1 VTLPPARP
9 RIALAD
15 GQRLVLEALARSVS
29 AVATV
34 VGIATDGAALLEVV
48 ESARPGIVLT
58 DDQLPGLSGLEA
70 IRRLRSPGEGAS
82 AVIVLRAAADPV
94 FGRVARDAGAAG
106 LLSREASVE
115 ELWEAIATV
124 ARGGRHFGPA
134 WGSAGDGVAP
144 MPSPVLT
151 DREVEILS
159 LVAQGLT
166 AESIA
171 SRLGISG
178 RTVNFH
184 KQNLRARL
192 GVSTTVEAVAWLGRQ
207 GR

>member
-1 VTLPPARP
+1 MTIPPARP

-34 VGIATDGAALLEVV
+34 VGIATDGATLLEVV
-48 ESARPGIVLT
+48 ESTRPGIVLT
-58 DDQLPGLSGLEA
+58 DDLLPGLPGLEA
-70 IRRLRSPGEGAS
+70 IRRLRGPHGTAS
-82 AVIVLRAAADPV
+82 AVIVLRSLAEPA
-94 FGRVARDAGAAG
+94 FGRAARDAGAAG
-106 LLSREASVE
+106 LLSRDASVE

-124 ARGGRHFGPA
+124 ARGGRHLGPA
-134 WGSAGDGVAP
+134 WGRAEDGGAP
-144 MPSPVLT
+144 TPSPALT
-151 DREVEILS
+151 DREAEILS

-166 AESIA
+166 AAAIA
-171 SRLGISG
+171 RRLGISG

>member
-1 VTLPPARP
+1 MTLPPARP

-34 VGIATDGAALLEVV
+34 VGIATDGATLLEVV
-48 ESARPGIVLT
+48 ESARPGIVVT
-58 DDQLPGLSGLEA
+58 DDLLPGLGGLEA
-70 IRRLRSPGEGAS
+70 IRRLRAPHGPAS
-82 AVIVLRAAADPV
+82 AVIVLRATPDPV
-94 FGRVARDAGAAG
+94 FGRAAREAGAAG
-106 LLSREASVE
+106 LLSRDASVE
-115 ELWEAIATV
+115 ALWEAIATV
-124 ARGGRHFGPA
+124 ARGGRQFGPA
-134 WGSAGDGVAP
+134 WGASGDGGSAVANP
-144 MPSPVLT
+144 ALT
-151 DREVEILS
+151 DREMEILS

-166 AESIA
+166 AEAIA
-171 SRLGISG
+171 RRLGISG

-207 GR
+207 VR

>member
-1 VTLPPARP
+1 MTLPPARP

-34 VGIATDGAALLEVV
+34 VGIATDGATLLEVV

-58 DDQLPGLSGLEA
+58 DDLLPGLPGLEA
-70 IRRLRSPGEGAS
+70 IRRLRGAHETGS
-82 AVIVLRAAADPV
+82 AVIVLRAMAEPS
-94 FGRVARDAGAAG
+94 FGRAARDAGAAG

-124 ARGGRHFGPA
+124 ARGGRHIGPA
-134 WGSAGDGVAP
+134 WGRAEDGDAPTP
-144 MPSPVLT
+144 MPALT

-166 AESIA
+166 AEAIA
-171 SRLGISG
+171 RRLGISG

>member
-1 VTLPPARP
+1 MTLLPARP

-58 DDQLPGLSGLEA
+58 DDQLPGLPGLEA
-70 IRRLRSPGEGAS
+70 IRRLRSPVEAAS
-82 AVIVLRAAADPV
+82 AVIVLRAAADPF

-106 LLSREASVE
+106 LLSREANVE

-151 DREVEILS
+151 GREVEILS

>member
-1 VTLPPARP
+1 
-9 RIALAD
+9 
-15 GQRLVLEALARSVS
+15 
-29 AVATV
+29 
-34 VGIATDGAALLEVV
+34 
-48 ESARPGIVLT
+48 
-58 DDQLPGLSGLEA
+58 
-70 IRRLRSPGEGAS
+70 
-82 AVIVLRAAADPV
+82 
-94 FGRVARDAGAAG
+94 
-106 LLSREASVE
+106 
-115 ELWEAIATV
+115 
-124 ARGGRHFGPA
+124 
-134 WGSAGDGVAP
+134 